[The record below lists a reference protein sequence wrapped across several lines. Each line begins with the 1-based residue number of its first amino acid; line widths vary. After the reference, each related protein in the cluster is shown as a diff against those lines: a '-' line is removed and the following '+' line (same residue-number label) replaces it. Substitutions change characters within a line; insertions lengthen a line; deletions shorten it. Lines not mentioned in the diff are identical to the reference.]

1 MGQYYRGAILGRTTK
16 KSKKVIIRKS
26 LCPFAHNNLQK
37 LMEHSYVGNAY
48 VKAFEKLLHGEYYAY
63 PFVWVGDYADDYM
76 GVSVYDMACD
86 YIENATIR
94 NAKKRGY
101 RPVDYDFVKGNMKK
115 SYSEFRERIPYEEV
129 KNTEYDFIIN
139 FDKKQFVRIPKMSNK
154 KDKYGY
160 PERTIHP
167 LPLLCASG
175 NQQGSGDYYGTDEQ
189 YVGIWAYDRIGVDNE
204 IPENFTEVV
213 VNFKER
219 Y

>member
-1 MGQYYRGAILGRTTK
+1 MGQYYKGAILGRTTK
-16 KSKKVIIRKS
+16 KTKKVIIRKS
-26 LCPFAHNNLQK
+26 LSPFAHNNLQK

-48 VKAFEKLLHGEYYAY
+48 VKAFEKLLHGKYYAY

-76 GVSVYDMACD
+76 DVSVYDMACD

-94 NAKKRGY
+94 NAKKKGY
-101 RPVDYDFVKGNMKK
+101 RLVDENFVKGNMTK
-115 SYSEFRERIPYEEV
+115 SYSEFRECIPYEEV

-139 FDKKQFVRIPKMSNK
+139 FDKKRFVRIPKN
-154 KDKYGY
+154 G
-160 PERTIHP
+160 IHP
-167 LPLLCASG
+167 LPLLCADG
-175 NQQGSGDYYGTDEQ
+175 NQRGGGDYYGTDEQ